1 MVMDVVIMW
10 DTGAFST
17 GDRLG
22 QVSENDSFFFTF
34 VQKNPEYCV
43 QHGWVFEWVRMQLHY
58 LEI

>member
-22 QVSENDSFFFTF
+22 QVSENDSFF
-34 VQKNPEYCV
+34 
-43 QHGWVFEWVRMQLHY
+43 Y
-58 LEI
+58 LCSKKPGILCAARLGF